1 MGKYENQT
9 YYKGIMDT
17 WNEIYY
23 KTYDMAKD
31 EQTCP
36 QMPKC
41 KRIVYN
47 MAIYPNTDI
56 SRGNQGSTMII
67 KMESPNVKSVVDS
80 FAYDLQSLI
89 GEVGGT
95 LGLCLGLS
103 MISFVDFFEFIIR
116 KFFPNRM

>member
-1 MGKYENQT
+1 
-9 YYKGIMDT
+9 
-17 WNEIYY
+17 
-23 KTYDMAKD
+23 
-31 EQTCP
+31 
-36 QMPKC
+36 
-41 KRIVYN
+41 

-56 SRGNQGSTMII
+56 PHKNHGSTMII
-67 KMESPNVKSVVDS
+67 KLESPNVKSVVDS